1 MRVDDEREAESEAE
15 AEAEAEAASEQERQ
29 EQAGQE
35 LLSTSPTQMR
45 ARLHLSHTYE
55 HVCI

>member
-1 MRVDDEREAESEAE
+1 MRVDDEREAESEAQG
-15 AEAEAEAASEQERQ
+15 EAEAEAASEQERQ
-29 EQAGQE
+29 EHARQE
-35 LLSTSPTQMR
+35 LLSTSQTR